1 MPLRPLFSC
10 SFLSPARGLS
20 NRCLEHPTSLP
31 SRGLSDSHWLRPPP
45 PCSMV
50 SISLEIHPGDVSS
63 LPLWATAAVFAGCHL
78 FGCYFSDFIFKQY
91 NVKHRNTAHRTDGV
105 LSQTDS
111 RAALAGDT
119 GVGEE
124 SQTARL
130 LKANKLS
137 VNRESNEG
145 RKNKS
150 ESGTK
155 SDPSVTPSLKTGEQK
170 WRDFHNRVRIL
181 AY

>member
-1 MPLRPLFSC
+1 MPGASNVSAQQRVERFPLAAASSSLFHGIH
-10 SFLSPARGLS
+10 LSR
-20 NRCLEHPTSLP
+20 NT
-31 SRGLSDSHWLRPPP
+31 SRG
-45 PCSMV
+45 CFK
-50 SISLEIHPGDVSS
+50 SS
-63 LPLWATAAVFAGCHL
+63 LMGNSCCFRRLSSIWLLL
-78 FGCYFSDFIFKQY
+78 FDFIFKQY